1 MLPCHKTHC
10 SSSHHILLCLSLS
23 LSLLLSGTWGGR
35 CFSHFSLFSSTTE
48 KAARVQLHL
57 GPDMESLNSLKN
69 ECLNGIILV
78 CVPSLF
84 YVCSWTCEISE
95 ATENFITLSLPPNS
109 AEHRFSECSPPC
121 LESIGTE
128 NGGQGCPHP
137 FYSQSLVSSGPGR
150 VLVAFNQRDVW
161 RESMGLMTIN
171 ACSYKFWL
179 WMLSNPSPSTWGR
192 HPNSYPSS
200 LQSLHFLHP
209 AQRKKLYI
217 ELLRACT
224 AVLYLAN

>member
-35 CFSHFSLFSSTTE
+35 CFSHFSLPSSTTE

-95 ATENFITLSLPPNS
+95 ATENFITLSLPLSS

-128 NGGQGCPHP
+128 NGGQGCSPP
-137 FYSQSLVSSGPGR
+137 TLLLAAPGEQWSR
-150 VLVAFNQRDVW
+150 AGAAFNQRDVW
-161 RESMGLMTIN
+161 RQSMDLMTIN

-200 LQSLHFLHP
+200 LQSLHFLRP
-209 AQRKKLYI
+209 AQRKKWYI
-217 ELLRACT
+217 ELLIACI
-224 AVLYLAN
+224 AMLYLVN